1 MKVSVVVPA
10 YNEENY
16 LGNCLDALMKQEE
29 KPDEIIVVNN
39 NSTDKTVDIAKKYDV
54 RVVNETEQG
63 MIQARNR
70 GFNEAQHEIIART
83 DADTMVPSDWIK
95 KIKQHFINNDVVA
108 VSGEATTYD
117 LSNELA
123 RQAAIQ
129 SQKSY
134 FILMRTALGHDCLLG
149 PNMAIRKSAW
159 EKVKNT
165 VCLNDNDVHEDID
178 LAIHIA
184 SVGEIKHDKTL
195 IVNSSFRRFKKI
207 TSYFEYPYRTVKS
220 VNIHKQRVM
229 KEKSK
234 AFVKKFVAKAFLN
247 N

>member
-16 LGNCLDALMKQEE
+16 IGNCLDALMKQEE

-39 NSTDKTVDIAKKYDV
+39 NSTDKTTEIAKKYDV
-54 RVVNETEQG
+54 KIINEAEQG

-70 GFNEAQHEIIART
+70 GFNEAQYEIIART
-83 DADTMVPSDWIK
+83 DADTIVPPDWIK
-95 KIKQHFINNDVVA
+95 KIKQNFINDDIVA

-123 RQAAIQ
+123 KQAAIQ

-149 PNMAIRKSAW
+149 PNMAIRKNAW
-159 EKVKNT
+159 EKVKKT

-178 LAIHIA
+178 LAIHLA
-184 SVGEIKHDKTL
+184 SVGKIGHDKTL

-220 VNIHKQRVM
+220 VNSHKQRVM

-234 AFVKKFVAKAFLN
+234 AFVKRFVAKALLIN
-247 N
+247 